1 MSYSGLSLA
10 LVLSAISLSSP
21 LVAQQVS
28 AADDLTAQ
36 VARLSALIER
46 QQRQIDALQ
55 RSHTELIQELR
66 ASRPPLLPPQAGAA
80 STVQIPQTNASIGT
94 TPSAQMQSTRE
105 TQGASDSLKADYAQ
119 PQDRAQGIHLG
130 DRVRLGGYGSVRF
143 ETNDVAEGNN
153 IPGGSAAGF
162 TFRRLVLTAEC
173 PSRIPPARL
182 QRS

>member
-1 MSYSGLSLA
+1 MSYSALSLA

-80 STVQIPQTNASIGT
+80 STVQIPPQTNASIGT
-94 TPSAQMQSTRE
+94 TPSVQMQSTRE
-105 TQGASDSLKADYAQ
+105 TQGGASDSLKADYAQ
-119 PQDRAQGIHLG
+119 PRDRAQGIRIR
-130 DRVRLGGYGSVRF
+130 DR
-143 ETNDVAEGNN
+143 
-153 IPGGSAAGF
+153 PGQGQS
-162 TFRRLVLTAEC
+162 
-173 PSRIPPARL
+173 
-182 QRS
+182 